1 MFETTN
7 QKIIESSSN
16 SGFEQSSTDPGDHK
30 SPFCFPQPIT
40 PEKHLHLTREA
51 SPKRQQR
58 AQRPWEWVVE
68 QTNMRLSIPQLWPF
82 ISYNWL

>member
-7 QKIIESSSN
+7 QNIIESSSN

-30 SPFCFPQPIT
+30 SPFYFPQPIT

-51 SPKRQQR
+51 SPQRQQR
-58 AQRPWEWVVE
+58 AA
-68 QTNMRLSIPQLWPF
+68 TAMGMGG
-82 ISYNWL
+82 

>member
-7 QKIIESSSN
+7 QNIIESSSN

-30 SPFCFPQPIT
+30 SPFYFPQPIT

-51 SPKRQQR
+51 SPQRQQR
-58 AQRPWEWVVE
+58 AATAMGMGGW
-68 QTNMRLSIPQLWPF
+68 TNWGYT
-82 ISYNWL
+82 YNYTRNIVGILI